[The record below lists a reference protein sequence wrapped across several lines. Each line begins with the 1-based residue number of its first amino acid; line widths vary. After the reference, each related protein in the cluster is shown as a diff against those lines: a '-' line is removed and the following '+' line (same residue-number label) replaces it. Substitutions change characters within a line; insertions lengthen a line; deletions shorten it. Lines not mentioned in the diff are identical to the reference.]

1 MQRVK
6 HLLAQ
11 RPSYLIWIGVMALLV
26 VLTLFA
32 PLLPLHPNVVDVAN
46 MSQGP
51 TLQHWFGTDDL
62 GRDYL
67 ARVIYGGRVSLMVGF
82 FVNGCVGCIRHIGWY
97 NRRLLWWMD

>member
-11 RPSYLIWIGVMALLV
+11 RPSYLIWIVVMALLV

-46 MSQGP
+46 MCKDQRYNIG
-51 TLQHWFGTDDL
+51 LE
-62 GRDYL
+62 
-67 ARVIYGGRVSLMVGF
+67 LM
-82 FVNGCVGCIRHIGWY
+82 I
-97 NRRLLWWMD
+97 